1 MHSGLRGG
9 CSRRAWGRLGPPA
22 RIIFAFAL
30 DGRTARE
37 RGQNALGRNGRQ
49 YFQNNYDW
57 RVIERKYLDML
68 AQLQSNPAR
77 HTMDPLP
84 GRAERRRDDL
94 EAAQDVLDRLPG
106 SSAQDRRRA

>member
-1 MHSGLRGG
+1 MRSHAGLYYERYAEFAETLHAIEHNRWLSG
-9 CSRRAWGRLGPPA
+9 S
-22 RIIFAFAL
+22 
-30 DGRTARE
+30 
-37 RGQNALGRNGRQ
+37 LGRNGRQ

-68 AQLQSNPAR
+68 AQLQANPAR

-106 SSAQDRRRA
+106 ASSQDRRRA